1 MCCKGEMDFELE
13 QEAFLQMRMAGGG
26 RAVQSNLRT
35 SVALLLTYFLAFAGS
50 DFVGQSV
57 EGEVEEGNYTYYTL
71 KQTGDVRLE
80 LISMEG
86 DADLYVGGEEE
97 ERPTYMFESHYM
109 SSTTCGLDV
118 LALPHY
124 FKRPVHIGVYG
135 HPRHPVSKYLLQVVI
150 VEDREFDPFSAEEE
164 STRERREEREAGGE
178 SQRKSRGGGGEK
190 SDFWTGEQSTVKMIF
205 TILRHILEIVL
216 DIMI

>member
-1 MCCKGEMDFELE
+1 
-13 QEAFLQMRMAGGG
+13 MRMAGSGG
-26 RAVQSNLRT
+26 RAV
-35 SVALLLTYFLAFAGS
+35 VLLLTHFLVFAGS

-80 LISMEG
+80 LISIEG
-86 DADLYVGGEEE
+86 DADLYVGSEEE
-97 ERPTYMFESHYM
+97 ERPTFMFESHYM

-118 LALPHY
+118 LALPH
-124 FKRPVHIGVYG
+124 FLKRPIHIGVYG
-135 HPRHPVSKYLLQVVI
+135 HPRHPVSKYLLQVII

-164 STRERREEREAGGE
+164 STRERREEREGGGE
-178 SQRKSRGGGGEK
+178 SQRKQRGGGGGGEE

>member
-1 MCCKGEMDFELE
+1 
-13 QEAFLQMRMAGGG
+13 MRMAGGG
-26 RAVQSNLRT
+26 RAVKRA
-35 SVALLLTYFLAFAGS
+35 SVLLLAHFLAFAGS

-97 ERPTYMFESHYM
+97 ERPTFMFESHYM

-124 FKRPVHIGVYG
+124 IKRPVHIGVYG

-164 STRERREEREAGGE
+164 STRERREERETGGE
-178 SQRKSRGGGGEK
+178 SQRKSRGGEE

>member
-1 MCCKGEMDFELE
+1 MK
-13 QEAFLQMRMAGGG
+13 MAGGG
-26 RAVQSNLRT
+26 RA
-35 SVALLLTYFLAFAGS
+35 LLFAHFLAFARS

-80 LISMEG
+80 LISIEG

-164 STRERREEREAGGE
+164 STRDRREEREGGGQ
-178 SQRKSRGGGGEK
+178 SQRKPRGGGEE

>member
-1 MCCKGEMDFELE
+1 
-13 QEAFLQMRMAGGG
+13 MAGGG
-26 RAVQSNLRT
+26 RASRR
-35 SVALLLTYFLAFAGS
+35 AFLLLTHFFALVGS

-57 EGEVEEGNYTYYTL
+57 EGEVGEGNYTYYTL

-80 LISMEG
+80 LISREG
-86 DADLYVGGEEE
+86 DADLYVGGEDE
-97 ERPTYMFESHYM
+97 ERPTFMFESHYM

-118 LALPHY
+118 LALPH
-124 FKRPVHIGVYG
+124 FLKRPVHIGVYG

-150 VEDREFDPFSAEEE
+150 VENQEFDPFAAEEE
-164 STRERREEREAGGE
+164 SSRERAEEGEGERQRKTRGVGGE
-178 SQRKSRGGGGEK
+178 E
-190 SDFWTGEQSTVKMIF
+190 SDFWTGEQSTVRMIF

>member
-1 MCCKGEMDFELE
+1 MTCVVKSLAERTLN
-13 QEAFLQMRMAGGG
+13 FLQMRMTGGG
-26 RAVQSNLRT
+26 RVVQCQ
-35 SVALLLTYFLAFAGS
+35 VLLLVHFLTLTGS

-57 EGEVEEGNYTYYTL
+57 GGEVGEGNYTYYTL

-80 LISMEG
+80 LISKEG
-86 DADLYVGGEEE
+86 DADLYVGTDEE
-97 ERPTYMFESHYM
+97 ERPTFMFESHYM

-150 VEDREFDPFSAEEE
+150 VEDREFDPFSAEED
-164 STRERREEREAGGE
+164 STRERREEREGEAGRDE
-178 SQRKSRGGGGEK
+178 